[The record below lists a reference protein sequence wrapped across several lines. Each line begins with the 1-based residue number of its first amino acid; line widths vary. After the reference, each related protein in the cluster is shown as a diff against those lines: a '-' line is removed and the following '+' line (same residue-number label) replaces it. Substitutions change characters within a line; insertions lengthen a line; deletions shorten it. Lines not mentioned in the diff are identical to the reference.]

1 MKRTFLSLMF
11 LMAFIACFAQSETAG
26 KETVYIDYFTKSSD
40 VNSSDVETLRNKII
54 EGFSAT
60 QRVTVIDVA
69 SNEILKAEALRRQE
83 SSAMGDATARKEEM
97 STLGAGSLI
106 QGHVASIITTRK
118 KDSDGNVSYE
128 STVKF
133 TIKIVDA
140 STGTLTATESF
151 DNLGIDDTAETSVAR
166 CLDISNASINKFVQK
181 YFKVEGTIVQVKDV
195 KEKKGKKMAETVYIN
210 LGTANGV
217 KKGQAFAVYEIVN
230 VAGTMGEQVIGS
242 IKVSQIMSESLSL
255 CKVGKK
261 GGDRIFDI
269 MQEGA
274 ASDNGPKIVI
284 RTKDTTIWDDIKGE
298 VTEIV
303 K

>member
-1 MKRTFLSLMF
+1 MKRTFLNLM
-11 LMAFIACFAQSETAG
+11 LLVASIACFAQSETTG
-26 KETVYIDYFTKSSD
+26 KETVYIDYFSKSSD

-54 EGFSAT
+54 EGITAT
-60 QRVTVIDVA
+60 QRVKVIDVA

-83 SSAMGDATARKEEM
+83 TSAMGDETARKEEM

-118 KDSDGNVSYE
+118 KNSEGKVSYE

-140 STGTLTATESF
+140 STGTLSATESF

-210 LGTANGV
+210 LGSANGV
-217 KKGQAFAVYEIVN
+217 KKGQSFTVYEIVN
-230 VAGTMGEQVIGS
+230 IVGTLGEQEIGS
-242 IKVSQIMSESLSL
+242 IKVSQIMSENLSL
-255 CKVGKK
+255 CEVGKK
-261 GGDRIFDI
+261 GGDRIFEI
-269 MQEGA
+269 MQESA
-274 ASDNGPKIVI
+274 TNNNEPKIVI
-284 RTKDTTIWDDIKGE
+284 RTKDVSIWGGILDE
-298 VTEIV
+298 VTEIA

>member
-1 MKRTFLSLMF
+1 
-11 LMAFIACFAQSETAG
+11 MAFIACFAQSETGG

-54 EGFSAT
+54 EGITAT
-60 QRVTVIDVA
+60 QRVKVIDVA
-69 SNEILKAEALRRQE
+69 SNEILRTEALRRQE
-83 SSAMGDATARKEEM
+83 TSAMGDVTARKEEM

-106 QGHVASIITTRK
+106 QGHVTSLITTRK

-133 TIKIVDA
+133 TIKVVDA
-140 STGTLTATESF
+140 SNGTLSATESF

-166 CLDISNASINKFVQK
+166 CLDISNTSINKFVQK
-181 YFKVEGTIVQVKDV
+181 YFKVEGTIVQLKDV

-210 LGTANGV
+210 LGSANGV
-217 KKGQAFAVYEIVN
+217 KKGQDFIVYEIVN
-230 VAGTMGEQVIGS
+230 INGTLGEQEIGS
-242 IKVSQIMSESLSL
+242 IKISQIMSESLSL

-261 GGDRIFDI
+261 GGDRILEI
-269 MQEGA
+269 MQECATG
-274 ASDNGPKIVI
+274 DNGAKIVI
-284 RTKDTTIWDDIKGE
+284 RTKEVGFWGGLGGE
-298 VTEIV
+298 LTEII

>member
-1 MKRTFLSLMF
+1 MKRIFLSLTL

-60 QRVTVIDVA
+60 QRVKVIDVA

-83 SSAMGDATARKEEM
+83 TSAMGDATARKEEM

-118 KDSDGNVSYE
+118 KDSNGNVSYE

-133 TIKIVDA
+133 TIKIVNA
-140 STGTLTATESF
+140 STGTLSATESF

-166 CLDISNASINKFVQK
+166 CLDISKASINKFVQK

-210 LGTANGV
+210 LGSANGL
-217 KKGQAFAVYEIVN
+217 KNGQSFTVYEIVN
-230 VAGTMGEQVIGS
+230 IAGTMGEQEIGS
-242 IKVSQIMSESLSL
+242 IKVSQIMSENLSL
-255 CKVGKK
+255 CEVGKK
-261 GGDRIFDI
+261 GGDRIFEI
-269 MQEGA
+269 MQESA
-274 ASDNGPKIVI
+274 VSDNGPKIVI
-284 RTKDTTIWDDIKGE
+284 RTKE
-298 VTEIV
+298 VGFWGGLGSELKEIV
-303 K
+303 E

>member
-1 MKRTFLSLMF
+1 MKRTFLNLM
-11 LMAFIACFAQSETAG
+11 LLVASIACFAQSETAG
-26 KETVYIDYFTKSSD
+26 KETVYIDYFTKSSN
-40 VNSSDVETLRNKII
+40 VKSSNVETLRNKII

-60 QRVTVIDVA
+60 QRVKVIDVA

-83 SSAMGDATARKEEM
+83 TSAMGDATARKEEM

-118 KDSDGNVSYE
+118 KNSEGKVSYE

-133 TIKIVDA
+133 TIKVVDA
-140 STGTLTATESF
+140 STGTLSATESF
-151 DNLGIDDTAETSVAR
+151 ENLGIDDTEETSVAR
-166 CLDISNASINKFVQK
+166 CLDISKASINKFVQK

-210 LGTANGV
+210 LGSANGV
-217 KKGQAFAVYEIVN
+217 KNGQSFTVYEIVN
-230 VAGTMGEQVIGS
+230 IAGTLGEQEIGS
-242 IKVSQIMSESLSL
+242 VKVSQIMSESLSL

-274 ASDNGPKIVI
+274 GNDNGPKIVI
-284 RTKDTTIWDDIKGE
+284 RTKGPNIWETLRDEAK
-298 VTEIV
+298 EIV
-303 K
+303 E

>member
-1 MKRTFLSLMF
+1 
-11 LMAFIACFAQSETAG
+11 MAFIACFAQSETAG